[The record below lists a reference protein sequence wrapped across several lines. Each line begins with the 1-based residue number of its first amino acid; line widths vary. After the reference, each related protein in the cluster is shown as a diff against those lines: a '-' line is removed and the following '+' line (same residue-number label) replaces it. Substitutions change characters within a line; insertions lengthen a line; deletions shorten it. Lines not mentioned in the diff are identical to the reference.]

1 MNDIDRPPTD
11 RSLRPPRWLPFVGA
25 ALGAAAGF
33 AFYWFYG
40 CDSG

>member
-1 MNDIDRPPTD
+1 MSDDEPPV
-11 RSLRPPRWLPFVGA
+11 RLRPSRLIPV
-25 ALGAAAGF
+25 LGTIAGGAAGF

>member
-1 MNDIDRPPTD
+1 MMDNDPAPRVRPS
-11 RSLRPPRWLPFVGA
+11 RLLPVIGT
-25 ALGAAAGF
+25 LVGAAAGF

>member
-1 MNDIDRPPTD
+1 MRDVVDRATQ
-11 RSLRPPRWLPFVGA
+11 PRRRRLVPLIGTLVGA
-25 ALGAAAGF
+25 GAGF

>member
-1 MNDIDRPPTD
+1 MNDDRPP
-11 RSLRPPRWLPFVGA
+11 RLRPGPLRPV
-25 ALGAAAGF
+25 LGALLGGAAGF